1 MKLYYFPPMTSI
13 APLIAAE
20 ELGLDLALERIDP
33 EDWKTAAGAPFET
46 VSAKRCMP
54 VLELDDGSTLT
65 ETSVILTYIADL
77 KPEGRLI
84 AEPGTMARYRTYE
97 WMSYF
102 ASEIHKFFTLLFW
115 GIDDDAKSEI
125 GDRIWQRFSL
135 ANDALAGADFLV
147 DNCYS
152 VADLYLFAVLRGLHL
167 LDVDIKNY
175 PRLFEFKTRMQERK
189 AVGAA
194 LDRHI

>member
-20 ELGLDLALERIDP
+20 ELGIELALERVDP
-33 EDWKTAAGAPFET
+33 EDWVTETGAPFEA

-54 VLELDDGSTLT
+54 VLELDDASILT

-77 KPEGRLI
+77 KPQAGLI
-84 AEPGTMARYRTYE
+84 ADHGTIARYRTYE

-102 ASEIHKFFTLLFW
+102 SSEIHKFYTLLFW
-115 GIDDDAKSEI
+115 DIGQNAISQI
-125 GDRIWQRFSL
+125 GDRIWSRFSL
-135 ANDALAGADFLV
+135 VNDALSGADFLV
-147 DNCYS
+147 DDRYS

-167 LDVDIKNY
+167 LDVDLENY
-175 PRLFEFKTRMQERK
+175 PHLFDFKTRMLERETV
-189 AVGAA
+189 AAA
-194 LDRHI
+194 LDRHV